1 MKERHQI
8 QDVRMSLHR
17 RHSQVRQRR
26 RTTMAQFNTGDK
38 TMNLRL
44 CHSRFSVT
52 SFLTSS
58 CRRQRGENACGK
70 EGRNEFNCTLRGD
83 LQGANTK
90 ASLQSPPP
98 HPITTLI
105 SNNIQNI
112 YLHLSTSLGDW
123 MTHPKWESGNSISHF
138 SVERV
143 DFAISMFH
151 IYAFKNQDILY
162 YTSEWWSIFPCSP
175 RV

>member
-58 CRRQRGENACGK
+58 CRRQRGENDCGGEK
-70 EGRNEFNCTLRGD
+70 GIQLYSKGRFTRRQHEGVVTV
-83 LQGANTK
+83 
-90 ASLQSPPP
+90 PP

>member
-58 CRRQRGENACGK
+58 CRRQRGENDCGK

-90 ASLQSPPP
+90 ASLQSHPTPSPPSSQ
-98 HPITTLI
+98 TTSKTSTYI
-105 SNNIQNI
+105 SLRLLVI
-112 YLHLSTSLGDW
+112 
-123 MTHPKWESGNSISHF
+123 E
-138 SVERV
+138 
-143 DFAISMFH
+143 
-151 IYAFKNQDILY
+151 
-162 YTSEWWSIFPCSP
+162 
-175 RV
+175 